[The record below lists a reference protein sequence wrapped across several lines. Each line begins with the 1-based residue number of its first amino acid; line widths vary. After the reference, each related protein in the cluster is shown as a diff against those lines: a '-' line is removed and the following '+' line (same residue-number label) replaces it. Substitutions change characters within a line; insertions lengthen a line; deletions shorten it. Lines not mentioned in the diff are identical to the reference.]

1 MNTEQTRQLGIEFE
15 RRIQTMLPQKEF
27 IDKLDTETIYSFLN
41 QYQDKYIHELFNNL
55 DKLSE
60 NKSMDIRIG
69 EILSPL
75 LTTIDLIKDIE
86 NSTALIDYYNL
97 ENDFSMYVRSVSK
110 VNSFYRYKYR
120 GVDSLDSKTV
130 SNQYI
135 SNIDLKN
142 YIEGPNDTLRILRV
156 PIVSIDNGKLVVI
169 HDRYTNITG
178 ESLTYY
184 RTPKYFTP
192 LETNADC
199 ELPIDAFEDLV
210 SGAIQLYV
218 QYVAGQ
224 TNNNKKEQKEQDN
237 D

>member
-75 LTTIDLIKDIE
+75 LTTVNLVKNTE
-86 NSTALIDYYNL
+86 KSTDLIDYYNL

-110 VNSFYRYKYR
+110 VNRFYRYK
-120 GVDSLDSKTV
+120 DSNILANPPKSIANTYV
-130 SNQYI
+130 SNI
-135 SNIDLKN
+135 ELKN
-142 YIEGPNDTLRILRV
+142 YIEGPNDMLRILRS
-156 PIVSIDNGKLVVI
+156 PIVSIDKDYLIII
-169 HDRYTNITG
+169 HDMYTNIVG

-184 RTPKYFTP
+184 RAPKYFTP
-192 LETNADC
+192 LIKDADC

-210 SGAIQLYV
+210 SGAVQLYV
-218 QYVAGQ
+218 QYIVGQ
-224 TNNNKKEQKEQDN
+224 SNNNKKEQKEQDN